1 MEHIEAIKEFGGWLN
16 RYRHRSQACDCDM
29 TFSVY
34 LPPAAA
40 QEKVPAVYWLSGL
53 TCTDDNFRVKAGAQ
67 RYAAE
72 LGLALIIPDTSPRG
86 AEVPDVP
93 ERYDLG
99 QGAGFY
105 VNATQEPWSRH
116 YHMYDYVTREL
127 PALVEANLPITEAR
141 SITGHSMGGHGALI
155 CALREPERYRSVSAF
170 APICHPM
177 ACGWGQGCF
186 KAYLGPNREDWV
198 AYDAVRLIEEG
209 AQAIPLLID
218 QGTDDEFLAQQLHPA
233 SLERICAARDF
244 PLTLRWQ
251 EGYDHSY
258 HFIATFIGEHLAY
271 HADKLRETRTAEA
284 AAEPAAR

>member
-1 MEHIEAIKEFGGWLN
+1 
-16 RYRHRSQACDCDM
+16 M

-34 LPPAAA
+34 LPPQTENAR
-40 QEKVPAVYWLSGL
+40 VPAVYWLSGL

-72 LGLALIIPDTSPRG
+72 LGLALVIPDTSPRG

-105 VNATQEPWSRH
+105 VNATQAPWSAH

-127 PALVEANLPITEAR
+127 PALVEAGLPLKRGLKSVA
-141 SITGHSMGGHGALI
+141 GHSMGGHGALI
-155 CALREPERYRSVSAF
+155 CALKNPGAYRAVSAF
-170 APICHPM
+170 APICNPVNS
-177 ACGWGQGCF
+177 GWGEGCF
-186 KAYLGPNREDWV
+186 TAYLGERRADWE
-198 AYDAVRLIEEG
+198 AWDATCLVEAG
-209 AQAIPLLID
+209 AEAMPLLID
-218 QGTDDEFLAQQLHPA
+218 QGTADEFLPDQLHPLN
-233 SLERICAARDF
+233 LEAACSRRGF

-258 HFIATFIGEHLAY
+258 HFIASFIGEHLAL
-271 HADKLRETRTAEA
+271 HAQALRD
-284 AAEPAAR
+284 